1 MKTLPILLAAAVLG
15 IALGRGVPTAQA
27 AQAERPVRW
36 RCYVEYHGGVYL
48 DGPCTIAF
56 MGRVGAPVGNT
67 WSVGGRVANEDGWF
81 DHIVALSEGTRG
93 DSNVVVATI
102 NPKLFGGR
110 PAAIGDVSRDGAWG
124 QRHRQGLRLER

>member
-27 AQAERPVRW
+27 AQAERPVRLVDG

-56 MGRVGAPVGNT
+56 MGRVGAPVGNSGQSAVVSPMKT
-67 WSVGGRVANEDGWF
+67 AGLTISS
-81 DHIVALSEGTRG
+81 LSCPGYPR
-93 DSNVVVATI
+93 
-102 NPKLFGGR
+102 R
-110 PAAIGDVSRDGAWG
+110 
-124 QRHRQGLRLER
+124 